1 MDWQAIKTEYITT
14 DTSYRKLAAKYG
26 VSYTAIGDKSRKE
39 GWVEK
44 RQQFLNDTISKT
56 IANAGKKQVD
66 RMKRI
71 QDVSDRLLD
80 KIEKAVDELDLHFV
94 THKTKTKVIEYNN
107 RERPDKPTKEI
118 IEEEEKLVEC
128 VSIIDRKGLQAVTEA
143 LRNLKDV
150 QMLKSELDKQ
160 EQEARIAK
168 LQKEAKEDETD
179 NDLVIRVEGV
189 DPEWLK

>member
-71 QDVSDRLLD
+71 LDVSDRLLE
-80 KIEKAVDELDLHFV
+80 KIEKAVEELDLHFA
-94 THKTKTKVIEYNN
+94 TQKTKTKVIEYNN

-118 IEEEEKLVEC
+118 IEEEEKLVEF

-168 LQKEAKEDETD
+168 LQKEAKSDDETKE
-179 NDLVIRVEGV
+179 IRVVMDSSLE
-189 DPEWLK
+189 DYCK